1 MPNFILSRFQ
11 TREKNRFY
19 FVNLSK
25 PWFTML
31 VPTASGAKGKKT
43 LTTLKE
49 SRAAIN
55 SVAKAKGWLAKEELL
70 IVGEVASPTA
80 LSQALMWL
88 AAGGRNTVELL

>member
-1 MPNFILSRFQ
+1 MQKSQ
-11 TREKNRFY
+11 T
-19 FVNLSK
+19 
-25 PWFTML
+25 TG
-31 VPTASGAKGKKT
+31 VPKTTRNAQTNIDTANAGRASTRNATTGDATASGAKGKKT

-70 IVGEVASPTA
+70 VDGEVASPTA

-88 AAGGRNTVELL
+88 AA